1 MGYFSLFDELS
12 FIGYNME
19 EVLRLFCEDAKKR
32 ENDMGKKSLN
42 LTDNIYCDRR
52 QKAEL
57 TRAQASEA
65 TFISESRIEKI
76 ESGKIEPHPED
87 VYQMS
92 KAYGD
97 PALCNYYCSQVCQIG
112 REYVPAVQAKD
123 LSQITIEILASLNAL
138 NKEKDRLIEIVADG
152 KVEGDELEDFAS
164 IQDQLEQLSLTVD
177 SLQLWVNSTIAS
189 GAIDEKALQEVRA
202 KRK

>member
-1 MGYFSLFDELS
+1 
-12 FIGYNME
+12 
-19 EVLRLFCEDAKKR
+19 
-32 ENDMGKKSLN
+32 MGKKSLN
-42 LTDNIYCDRR
+42 LADNIYCDRR
-52 QKAEL
+52 QQAEM

-87 VYQMS
+87 VYMMS

-97 PALCNYYCSQVCQIG
+97 PGLCNYYCSQVCQIG
-112 REYVPAVQAKD
+112 QEYVPAIQAKD

-152 KVEGDELEDFAS
+152 KIEGHELEDFAA

-177 SLQLWVNSTIAS
+177 SLQLWVNNTIAS
-189 GAIDEKALQEVRA
+189 GAIDKDALKAVRA

>member
-1 MGYFSLFDELS
+1 
-12 FIGYNME
+12 
-19 EVLRLFCEDAKKR
+19 
-32 ENDMGKKSLN
+32 MGKKSLN
-42 LTDNIYCDRR
+42 LNENIYCDRR

-57 TRAQASEA
+57 TRAQASEL

-97 PALCNYYCSQVCQIG
+97 AGLCNYYCANVCRIG
-112 REYVPAVQAKD
+112 QEYVPEIKPKD
-123 LSQITIEILASLNAL
+123 LSQITIEILASLNSL

-152 KVEGDELEDFAS
+152 KVEGHELEDFAN
-164 IQDQLEQLSLTVD
+164 IQEQLEQLSLTID
-177 SLQLWVNSTIAS
+177 SLQLWVNNTIAS
-189 GAIDEKALQEVRA
+189 GAIDEKKLQEIRA
-202 KRK
+202 AKKK